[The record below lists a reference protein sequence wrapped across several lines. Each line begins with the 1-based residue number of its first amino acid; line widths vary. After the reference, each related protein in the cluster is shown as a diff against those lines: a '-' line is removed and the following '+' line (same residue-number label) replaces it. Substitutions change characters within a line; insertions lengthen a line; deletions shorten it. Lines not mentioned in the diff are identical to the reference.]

1 MHRGLRVSRTAHR
14 DGRETCQNCELLHG
28 ALPVKRVMEGAGAA
42 SIAAD
47 IHEWFGERKRFTAQV
62 RVRPN

>member
-1 MHRGLRVSRTAHR
+1 
-14 DGRETCQNCELLHG
+14 
-28 ALPVKRVMEGAGAA
+28 MEGAGAA

-47 IHEWFGERKRFTAQV
+47 IHEWFGEWKRFTAQV